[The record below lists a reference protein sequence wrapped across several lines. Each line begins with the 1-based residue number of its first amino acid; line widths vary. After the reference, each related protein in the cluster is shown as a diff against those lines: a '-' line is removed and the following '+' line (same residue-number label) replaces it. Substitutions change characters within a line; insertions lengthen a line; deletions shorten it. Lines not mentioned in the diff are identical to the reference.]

1 MIKEEKMP
9 AAFFVIRST
18 VPDATK
24 RKEFDAWYQR
34 EHLPDVV
41 TLGATKAWRCW
52 SLTDPSLHQ
61 VTYQF
66 PDEAALERA
75 MKNEDRMRM
84 VADFD
89 RDWPDVMRTRETF
102 VLAQEFVRSE

>member
-1 MIKEEKMP
+1 MLEENMP

-18 VPDATK
+18 VTDATK
-24 RKEFDAWYQR
+24 RREFDAWYQR
-34 EHLPDVV
+34 EHLPAVV
-41 TLGATKAWRCW
+41 TLGVTKAWRFW

-75 MKNEDRMRM
+75 MNSGDRLRM

-89 RDWPDVMRTRETF
+89 RDWPDVVRTRETF
-102 VLAQEFVRSE
+102 VLAQEFAA